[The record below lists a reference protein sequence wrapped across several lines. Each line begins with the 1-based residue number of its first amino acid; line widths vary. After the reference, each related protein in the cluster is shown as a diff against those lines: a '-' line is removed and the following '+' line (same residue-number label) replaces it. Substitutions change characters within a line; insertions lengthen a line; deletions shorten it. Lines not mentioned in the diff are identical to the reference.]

1 MKFFKIWLFV
11 TILLTAS
18 TMVSAEIFN
27 FNTPTDNLE
36 LNEELGDVVSVID
49 SLDLSLLSGNTIIT
63 DEGTS
68 KSEQYLRFGD
78 ATLTLSS
85 PVPKY
90 IESDDDKVTSFL
102 YIASGSSTT
111 TAFFEHELAF
121 NPGLEGRISG
131 TRIPDIEDRTFRI
144 FADDYKVVDTYI
156 DKSSSKIKL
165 TLSTSA
171 ITDIL
176 REGDLAVY
184 QIGSNKYEILVNS
197 ISSTPKSVML
207 RVNGQDVGPISEDSY
222 YELADDTLLGIR
234 TIITSSGGVSDI
246 VSIFLGA
253 KIIELEDHYNDDSFE
268 EGFSE
273 NRNSFSEGMVSIKAS
288 VSSEV
293 ISLTSIRYR
302 ATTNNDIYIPK
313 GKKLSEVI
321 DDKNILLG
329 NWDLKYEGLKSVPE
343 TDIILSS
350 SSDTEYDLTFENTDG
365 RIYKVPFYEASGK
378 LGDSSHDLFISESTG
393 ISDYE
398 IGISDYLLLSS
409 GSSKNDKSYVLQYI
423 STDTASSQIKFNEV
437 LISGTNP
444 VLGNYNGSGYGAV
457 TVQGM
462 QFDFY
467 VDLVNNNKLAF
478 DLNRDGNIESTDS
491 VDIITKGGAII
502 DLGTTKSPGNTYTI
516 SLTTESSSLEE
527 STTDEVVTLD
537 ITGGSMVGISTSS
550 FTNLNIYSSEGVHSG
565 MSNYGVEFIVAN
577 ANNADPEE
585 LEINYPLTQRFA
597 DLKLELL
604 KSTADSASKTS
615 STSVPTNTCSD
626 GIQNGDETGIDC
638 GGSCN
643 DCTQTQN
650 DSTSQ
655 DQQAEQEYQ
664 DQQSE
669 QSIEES
675 PCSFG
680 CVYIDGEGEDICIKI
695 GEAIDN
701 LFCKAANN
709 LIQQKTNGASCNVSL
724 ECISESC
731 DQQKCG
737 KTYGPISTAINIIL
751 ILLILFSFFKISSKL
766 KQ

>member
-1 MKFFKIWLFV
+1 MKFFKLGLYV
-11 TILLTAS
+11 TFLLIAS
-18 TMVSAEIFN
+18 TFVSAEIFN

-36 LNEELGDVVSVID
+36 LEEELGDVVSVID
-49 SLDLSLLSGNTIIT
+49 SLDLSLLSGNTINT

-78 ATLTLSS
+78 AISTIVS
-85 PVPKY
+85 PIPKY
-90 IESDDDKVTSFL
+90 IESDDDEVSSFL

-111 TAFFEHELAF
+111 TSFFEHELAF
-121 NPGLEGRISG
+121 NPGLEGRVSG

-156 DKSSSKIKL
+156 DTASSKIQL

-176 REGDLAVY
+176 KEGDLAVY

-234 TIITSSGGVSDI
+234 TIITSSGGVSDV

-273 NRNSFSEGMVSIKAS
+273 NRDSLSEGRVSIKAS
-288 VSSEV
+288 VSSDV
-293 ISLTSIRYR
+293 ISLTSIKYR
-302 ATTNNDIYIPK
+302 ATTNNDIYIPE
-313 GKKLSEVI
+313 GKKLSDVI
-321 DDKNILLG
+321 DNSNILLG
-329 NWDLKYEGLKSVPE
+329 NWDLQYNGLQSVSE

-365 RIYKVPFYEASGK
+365 RIYKVPFYESSGK

-398 IGISDYLLLSS
+398 IDISDYLILSS
-409 GSSKNDKSYVLQYI
+409 GATKNDKSYAIQYI
-423 STDTASSQIKFNEV
+423 SADEVSGQARFNEV
-437 LISGTNP
+437 LISGTSP
-444 VLGNYNGSGYGAV
+444 LSGNFNTSGYGSL

-467 VDLVNNNKLAF
+467 VDLTNDKKLAF
-478 DLNRDGNIESTDS
+478 DLNRDGNIESGDS
-491 VDIITKGGAII
+491 VDLITKGGAII
-502 DLGTTKSPGNTYTI
+502 DLGTTESPGTTYTLT
-516 SLTTESSSLEE
+516 LTTESSSIEE
-527 STTDEVVTLD
+527 ATTNEAVTFD
-537 ITGGSMVGISTSS
+537 VTGGTIVGISTSS

-565 MSNYGVEFIVAN
+565 MSNYGAEFIVSN

-585 LEINYPLTQRFA
+585 LEINYPLTQRFV

-604 KSTADSASKTS
+604 KSTAESASKTS
-615 STSVPTNTCSD
+615 STSTNNCSD

-638 GGSCN
+638 GGSCS
-643 DCTQTQN
+643 DCAQIQN
-650 DSTSQ
+650 DSTFQDQQTQQDYQ
-655 DQQAEQEYQ
+655 DQQAQE
-664 DQQSE
+664 
-669 QSIEES
+669 IVEEG

-680 CVYIDGEGEDICIKI
+680 CIYVDEDGNDVCIKI
-695 GEAIDN
+695 GETIDK

-709 LIQQKTNGASCNVSL
+709 LIQQKTNGASCNLDL
-724 ECISESC
+724 ECLSESC

-737 KTYGPISTAINIIL
+737 KSYGPISATINIL
-751 ILLILFSFFKISSKL
+751 WILLILFSFFKIRSKL